1 MKKYGKVKPETIA
14 AARASG
20 LSVRRIN
27 VGPGFE
33 RPPYYLLFTLDS
45 ERLCAKD
52 ELANGEEYVA
62 IYRELDKQPSNIINW
77 KYIGLSGE
85 QDARIGRIP
94 QGLLKELVE
103 VHTLAGA
110 VITDPVELD
119 RWIERKI
126 ALKNRR

>member
-20 LSVRRIN
+20 LSVRRVN
-27 VGPGFE
+27 AGPGFE

-62 IYRELDKQPSNIINW
+62 IYRELIKMPSNITDW
-77 KYIGLSGE
+77 KYIGLGSE
-85 QDARIGRIP
+85 QDASVGRIP
-94 QGLLKELVE
+94 QGLLKQLVE
-103 VHTLAGA
+103 VHLLGGA
-110 VITDPVELD
+110 VITDPVELE

-126 ALKNRR
+126 ALKK